1 MQSLIEK
8 NPELRHALS
17 DPSTLQSILSAASN
31 PAAYNEMLRGHDRA
45 LSNLETMPEG
55 FSHLKRVYS
64 KLQEP
69 MYEAMSS
76 GRQKTSTM
84 NNFDEKS
91 NMVKRELP
99 TTPVPNPWQ
108 RNQKPNPK
116 SINTSTHTSTNTAVS
131 TLKRKYVSSSDLLLS
146 NHYNEQQQKH
156 PEEDVRRITKSNV
169 NDPFLAS
176 ILFGPSGKYA
186 SQLEQ
191 LHALGFGDDEG
202 ENLPAL
208 READGD
214 LDATVEMIRVMRAS
228 RLELEGGSESE
239 EGEEDKKE

>member
-1 MQSLIEK
+1 MQSLLEK

-76 GRQKTSTM
+76 GRQKSSNI
-84 NNFDEKS
+84 NNFDGEL
-91 NMVKRELP
+91 KRELP

-108 RNQKPNPK
+108 PKQANPK
-116 SINTSTHTSTNTAVS
+116 RSNTASTSTTTTNTAVN
-131 TLKRKYVSSSDLLLS
+131 TLKRKYASSSSDLF
-146 NHYNEQQQKH
+146 HNEAA
-156 PEEDVRRITKSNV
+156 EDVRRITKSNV

-176 ILFGPSGKYA
+176 ILFGQPAGGEYA
-186 SQLEQ
+186 SQLER
-191 LHALGFGDDEG
+191 LHALGFGDDVG

-214 LDATVEMIRVMRAS
+214 LEAAVEMIRVMRAS
-228 RLELEGGSESE
+228 RLELGSDRESE
-239 EGEEDKKE
+239 EGEEDQKE